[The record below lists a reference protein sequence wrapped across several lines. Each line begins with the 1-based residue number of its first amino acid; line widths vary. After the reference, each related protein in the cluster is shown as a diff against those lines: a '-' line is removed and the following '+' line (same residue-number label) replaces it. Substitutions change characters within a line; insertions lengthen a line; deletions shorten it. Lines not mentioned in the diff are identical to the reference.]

1 MQVLVVAVAVVRGR
15 KLTYGFGG
23 FSWGGGGGWQVSR
36 EYRYSGYII
45 IGTTGSLGLKYVL
58 EGGIFIIGSEVTGVL
73 YSSKAR
79 LEPLFTTLERNIII
93 YTQKVSM
100 SSI

>member
-1 MQVLVVAVAVVRGR
+1 MQVLVVAVVVVRGR
-15 KLTYGFGG
+15 KFTYGFGG
-23 FSWGGGGGWQVSR
+23 FSWGGGWQVSR
-36 EYRYSGYII
+36 EYRYSGYHII
-45 IGTTGSLGLKYVL
+45 GSLGLKYVL